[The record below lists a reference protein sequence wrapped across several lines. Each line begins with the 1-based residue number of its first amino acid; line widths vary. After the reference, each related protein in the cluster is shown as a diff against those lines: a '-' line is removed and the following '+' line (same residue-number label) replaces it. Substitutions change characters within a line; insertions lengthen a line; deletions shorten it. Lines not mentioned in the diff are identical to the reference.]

1 MGVSMSN
8 QSNKRQPRTVHDV
21 ESKVNIIG
29 ERIAELRYA
38 NGYSLM
44 KLATKV
50 GLGKSTL
57 AGYEGGYRFPA
68 IDKLETIAKVLETS
82 TDYLLGLTDNKK
94 PKDIKTYLNG
104 TDLVY
109 DGEPL
114 TIEQIETL
122 NKFLETFVLR
132 QEREKPKE
140 AK

>member
-1 MGVSMSN
+1 MSN